1 MAHDSAMTLRRI
13 ILGVGVAT
21 ALGLTFW
28 FVHPYGSYDP
38 ARVDRSLLDLSTP
51 YRSVD
56 ACYFWDGGSIGIEIV
71 DRDGKR
77 QKFAIPAHMGDTNPY
92 SRVFVG
98 ALYDRHAGAV
108 EVADPEHTK
117 RMLVRVLADKT
128 HRTPD
133 EHAWLAALSR
143 RPVDYAVVIL
153 HRLLGH
159 YDD

>member
-1 MAHDSAMTLRRI
+1 MTWRRI
-13 ILGVGVAT
+13 IVGVGVAMV
-21 ALGLTFW
+21 LGLTFSL
-28 FVHPYGSYDP
+28 FHPYGSYDP

-51 YRSVD
+51 YRSVE
-56 ACYFWDGGSIGIEIV
+56 ACYFWDGGSIGIELV

-77 QKFAIPAHMGDTNPY
+77 QQFAIPAHMGDTDPH

-98 ALYDRHAGAV
+98 ALHDRHAGAV

-117 RMLVRVLADKT
+117 HMLVRILADKT

-133 EHAWLAALSR
+133 EDAWLAILSR
-143 RPVDYAVVIL
+143 RPMDYAAVLL
-153 HRLLGH
+153 HRLRGH